1 MRSGWRKEVLPLVE
15 KQYNVKLTKDPEGRA
30 TMGGSSG
37 GSCALIMAWYHPEWY
52 HRVLTYSGTYV
63 NQQYPWDP
71 KTPGGAWEF
80 HRSLIP
86 QNPAKPIRLW
96 MEVGDRDLL
105 NPNVM
110 RDDMHDWVVAN
121 ENMAKVLAAKGYH
134 YQFVFA
140 RNAGHTDGA
149 VKRQTLPEAL
159 EYLWQG
165 YPK

>member
-1 MRSGWRKEVLPLVE
+1 VEKEVLPLVE
-15 KQYNVKLTKDPEGRA
+15 KEANVKLTKDPDGRA

-63 NQQYPWDP
+63 NQQWPSNSE
-71 KTPGGAWEF
+71 TPHGAWEF
-80 HRSLIP
+80 HEHLIP
-86 QNPAKPIRLW
+86 NSPVKPIRIW
-96 MEVGDRDLL
+96 MEVGDKDLL

-110 RDDMHDWVVAN
+110 RDNMHDWVLAN

-140 RNAGHTDGA
+140 QNAGHTDRT
-149 VKRQTLPEAL
+149 VKQQTLPEAL

-165 YPK
+165 YPKDK